1 MAPKRRIV
9 RRGIAGTLAIA
20 TAATLALGM
29 TSFAAATTRSERAAT
44 TSSVSTKGAFQDGM
58 RRLWVDHVT
67 WTRLFIVS
75 FAADLPDL
83 QATTDRL
90 LQNQVDIGD
99 AIKPFYGRAA
109 GNKLTGLLTEHIL
122 TAADLLAAAKAGDTA
137 AFDEASDSWYRNARQ
152 IARFLHEANPNNWP
166 LSEMRQMMRDHLDL
180 TLQEASH
187 QLGGDYAASV
197 ADYDAVENEI
207 LPMADMLSRG
217 IIKQFPQKFA

>member
-1 MAPKRRIV
+1 MAPTGRIV
-9 RRGIAGTLAIA
+9 RRAIAGTLAVA

-29 TSFAAATTRSERAAT
+29 TSFATAGTRSERAAT
-44 TSSVSTKGAFQDGM
+44 ASSVSTKGAFQDGM

-99 AIKPFYGRAA
+99 AIKPFYGEAA
-109 GNKLTGLLTEHIL
+109 GNKLTGLLTQHIL
-122 TAADLLAAAKAGDTA
+122 TAADLLTAAKAGDTA
-137 AFDEASDSWYRNARQ
+137 VFEEASDSWYRNARQ

-166 LSEMRQMMRDHLDL
+166 LTEMRQMMRDHLDL
-180 TLQEASH
+180 TLREAAH

-197 ADYDAVENEI
+197 ADYDAVETEI

>member
-1 MAPKRRIV
+1 MAPRGRARR
-9 RRGIAGTLAIA
+9 RWIAGTLAMA
-20 TAATLALGM
+20 TAASLALGM
-29 TSFAAATTRSERAAT
+29 TSLATAGTRNAAAATA
-44 TSSVSTKGAFQDGM
+44 SSVSTTRAFHDEM

-99 AIKPFYGRAA
+99 AVKPFYGEAA
-109 GNKLTGLLTEHIL
+109 GDRLTDLLTEHIL
-122 TAADLLAAAKAGDTA
+122 TAADLLAAAKTGDDA
-137 AFDEASDSWYRNARQ
+137 AFEEASDAWYRNARR

-166 LSEMRQMMRDHLDL
+166 LSEMRQMMREHLDL
-180 TLQEASH
+180 TLREAAH

-197 ADYDAVENEI
+197 ADYDAVETEI
-207 LPMADMLSRG
+207 LAMADMLSRG
-217 IIKQFPQKFA
+217 IIKQFPQKFE